1 MDYVLHVDRHE
12 PFRTEAA
19 RWILDTVQPDYLVH
33 EFLQH
38 SRVDLDQKMRTQRF
52 ALGYL

>member
-19 RWILDTVQPDYLVH
+19 RWILDTIQPDYFVH
-33 EFLQH
+33 EFLQR
-38 SRVDLDQKMRTQRF
+38 SRADWESKLRTQRY
-52 ALGYL
+52 ALGFL